1 MKPLLRNRRDIV
13 EIRAKGSERYN
24 KYDVVLYKRG
34 PKYILHRIIEV
45 RPKDYVIVG
54 DHNYRKEYG
63 ITDDHILGKMVRVI
77 RNGKEI
83 RMDNRLYHLYYHL
96 WCDFYPIRAFL
107 LFSMAMARRV
117 LSKGKRL
124 LLGKIKK

>member
-13 EIRAKGSERYN
+13 EIRAKGNERYH

-83 RMDNRLYHLYYHL
+83 RMDNRLYRLYYHL

-124 LLGKIKK
+124 LLGTIKK

>member
-13 EIRAKGSERYN
+13 EIRAKGSERYQ

-45 RPKDYVIVG
+45 RPTDYVIVG

-83 RMDNRLYHLYYHL
+83 RMDNRLYRLYYHL